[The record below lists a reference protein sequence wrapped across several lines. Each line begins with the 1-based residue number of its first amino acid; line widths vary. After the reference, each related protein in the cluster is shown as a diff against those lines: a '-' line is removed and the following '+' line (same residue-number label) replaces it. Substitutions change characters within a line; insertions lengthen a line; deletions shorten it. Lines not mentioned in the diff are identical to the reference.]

1 MRWRATVFAGM
12 VLGAGPIKRVA
23 SQAPTDVVHERS
35 IEALAAE
42 LAAGRV
48 TSVQLVDA
56 YLARVAAYDAAG
68 PGLNSMIRRNA
79 GARTLARQLD
89 AERWAG
95 RIRGP
100 LHGIPIVLKDNFATV
115 DEPTSGGSLGLAGLM
130 TPDEGSVVRRI
141 RDAGAIIL
149 GKTNMHELAAGIT
162 TISSLGG
169 QTRNPYDPR
178 RCPGGSSGG
187 TGVAVAASLAAVG
200 WGSDTC
206 GSIRIPAAYA
216 SLFGLRPT
224 QGAASR
230 AGILPL
236 SHTQDVPGP
245 LARTVM
251 DLAIALEVT
260 VGPDPAD
267 STTAVMATRPAP
279 QFVAAARTGSLRGV
293 RLGLLTTL
301 LREAEP
307 DIRDTVRS
315 AAEAM
320 KAGGAELVEVAM
332 VGLDSLLGG
341 SSVLNYETKYD
352 LIDFLS
358 RIPGAP
364 AGSLQEIL
372 AQGLYHDAMEARLR
386 RADTVSARDSDAY
399 RRAFGQRAVLRERV
413 VAVLDS
419 LRLDG
424 LVYPTMLRRPVLIGD
439 PQLGG
444 TCMLSSHSGLPA
456 LSVPAGFTA
465 DGLPVGLEVIGR
477 AFDDVRLVEIAAG
490 FERLGTRRRPPP
502 TTPPLVAGRGP
513 VAARFTA
520 TARGAG
526 VAATG
531 VFRFEPATGGLDYD
545 VTVVGANGGRVQA
558 VVLRRGGV
566 GGAAGPVIQRVLG
579 PGDRR
584 GRGQVV
590 LTGLNREALGGG
602 ALTMEVFVAG
612 VTGST
617 VTAILKSPSR

>member
-1 MRWRATVFAGM
+1 MRWRTTVFAGM
-12 VLGAGPIKRVA
+12 LLGAGQVA
-23 SQAPTDVVHERS
+23 GGAAQAATDLVHERS
-35 IEALAAE
+35 IEELGAA

-56 YLARVAAYDAAG
+56 YLARIAAYDAAG

-79 GARTLARQLD
+79 GARAVARQRD
-89 AERWAG
+89 AERRAG
-95 RIRGP
+95 QVRGP
-100 LHGIPIVLKDNFATV
+100 LHGIPIVLKDNFATI
-115 DEPTSGGSLGLAGLM
+115 DEPTSGGSLGLAGLI

-279 QFVAAARTGSLRGV
+279 QFVEAARTGSLRGV
-293 RLGLLTTL
+293 RLGVLTTL
-301 LREAEP
+301 LRDADP
-307 DIRDTVRS
+307 DIRDTVRA

-320 KAGGAELVEVAM
+320 KVGGAEVVEVAIA
-332 VGLDSLLGG
+332 GLDSLLG
-341 SSVLNYETKYD
+341 SSYVLNFETKYD
-352 LIDFLS
+352 LIDFLG
-358 RIPGAP
+358 RVPGAP

-372 AQGLYHDAMEARLR
+372 ARGLYHDAMEARLR
-386 RADTVSARDSDAY
+386 RAESVPARDSDVY
-399 RRAFGQRAVLRERV
+399 RRAFAQRAVLRDRV

-444 TCMLSSHSGLPA
+444 TCMLASHSGLPA
-456 LSVPAGFTA
+456 LSAPAGFTA

-477 AFDDVRLVEIAAG
+477 AFDDARLVAIAAG
-490 FERLGTRRRPPP
+490 FERLGARRRPPP
-502 TTPPLVAGRGP
+502 TTPALVAGRGP
-513 VAARFTA
+513 VAARFTV

-531 VFRFEPATGGLDYD
+531 AFRFDPTTGGLDYD
-545 VTVVGANGGRVQA
+545 VALVGANAGRVQA

-566 GGAAGPVIQRVLG
+566 GAAGPVIQRVLG

-584 GRGQVV
+584 GRGELV
-590 LTGLNREALGGG
+590 LTGLNREALGRG

-612 VTGST
+612 AAGPPA
-617 VTAILKSPSR
+617 TAILKSPSR